1 MRSGDKLNLQ
11 CRHRMQRQR
20 CTRMNLRNV
29 LGKNV
34 AFAKWGKMAL
44 VTVLTI
50 SNRMAETDLLTCPS
64 V

>member
-1 MRSGDKLNLQ
+1 
-11 CRHRMQRQR
+11 MQRQR